1 MEAYRLSRTLAT
13 TAQACSGC
21 RLCQLLCALDHFGE
35 NNVKK
40 AALGIRGLFPSPGR
54 YEVRVCVQ
62 CGTCAEVCP
71 VEAISR
77 RNGAW
82 VLDRELCTG
91 CGACIAACPGGVMFT
106 HPGTPEPIKC
116 DACGECVPYCPR
128 NVLRIA
134 EEVQE

>member
-1 MEAYRLSRTLAT
+1 MSPTLAT

-21 RLCQLLCALDHFGE
+21 RLCQLVCALDHFGE

-40 AALGIRGLFPSPGR
+40 AAIGIRGLFPAPGR
-54 YEVRVCVQ
+54 YDVRVCVQ

-71 VEAISR
+71 VEAIR
-77 RNGAW
+77 LRHGAW

-91 CGACIAACPGGVMFT
+91 CGACIAACPWGVMFT

-128 NVLRIA
+128 NVLCIA
-134 EEVQE
+134 EVVQE